1 MNVVELLQTKAYP
14 GRFLILGKINS
25 AVVALYGVT
34 ARSAA
39 SRAKRYVFVPE
50 KNLVTV
56 VATEA
61 EVMAQGDLDLLQYNS
76 VYCFESGIVI
86 GNGRQTDEVK
96 NLERENA
103 FQILSE
109 QLKEQSFEP
118 DKYNTPRIT
127 GCLVNHDGE
136 VSAALHIIR
145 ADEKNNPV
153 RDVYEVSLVEG
164 LGKFISTYNGP
175 NIRPTPSFAG
185 PAVDI
190 KIPADSL
197 EELVKKVYDALAPEP
212 GAEDVRVSVVGVE
225 LNTDFTEKNVYIVN
239 SVDV

>member
-1 MNVVELLQTKAYP
+1 MNVVKLLQTKAYP
-14 GRFLILGKINS
+14 GRFLLLGKIKS

-56 VATEA
+56 VATDED
-61 EVMAQGDLDLLQYNS
+61 VMAQGDLDLLQYNPL
-76 VYCFESGIVI
+76 YFFENGIVI

-96 NLERENA
+96 KLEGENA
-103 FQILSE
+103 SRILVES
-109 QLKEQSFEP
+109 LKDQSFEL

-127 GCLVNHDGE
+127 GCIMSHNAE

-145 ADEKNNPV
+145 SDEKNNP
-153 RDVYEVSLVEG
+153 RHDVYEVPLVEG
-164 LGKFISTYNGP
+164 RGKFISTYDGP
-175 NIRPTPSFAG
+175 NIRPTPSFVG
-185 PAVDI
+185 PAIDI
-190 KIPADSL
+190 EIPADSL
-197 EELVKKVYDALAPEP
+197 EEFVKTVYDALAPEP

-225 LNTDFTEKNVYIVN
+225 LNTDFIEKKVYIVN